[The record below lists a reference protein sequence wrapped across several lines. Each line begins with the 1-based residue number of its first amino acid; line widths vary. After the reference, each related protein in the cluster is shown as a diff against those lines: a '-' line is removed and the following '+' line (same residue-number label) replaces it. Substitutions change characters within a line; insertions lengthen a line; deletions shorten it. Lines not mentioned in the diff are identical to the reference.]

1 MRGGWRD
8 RTRVLPQLAL
18 SLLLAGPGAPNAAH
32 CGQASPGAATSD
44 PALDRSGVEGG
55 DGPAEPPRPAV
66 PDFEPV
72 PDRWRIEPPPY
83 ERNVKGHWYDPYNQ
97 NVLKGD
103 SPILG
108 EDIFLRLTGI
118 SRSILE
124 GRSAPTPSGASAA
137 HAGSFSFFGQNDAI
151 IYDQKFA
158 ARVELQKGATAFKP
172 FEWQVVVEGVV
183 DVNHLGVFENGAVSP
198 NVVDGTDRTTDDAA
212 LQEAAL
218 EVHLKDLSTNY
229 DFISTKIGRQPF
241 NSDFRSLIF
250 SDVNQGV
257 RLFGSANGN
266 RYQYNLIYF
275 NMAEKDTNSGLN
287 TFDLRD
293 QQIAIANLYVQ
304 DFLVLGYTTQF
315 SLHYDHDD
323 GKDAGFTYD
332 RQGFLVRPDPVG
344 GPPHNIDVVYLGWA
358 SEGHIG
364 WLNISHAVYEALGHD
379 THSPIAGRDV
389 DINGQMAFLELS
401 MDHDWMRYQASA
413 FFSSGDDTPRDGTAR
428 GFDTILDAPK
438 VLGGE
443 VSYWNHQS
451 IRITD
456 RGGLALMQP
465 DSLIPDLRSSKIQ
478 GQANFVN
485 PGVLMFN
492 LGASA
497 DLTPKLRLIGNA
509 NYIRFVETA
518 PLELLLKQPNIRE
531 DVGVDV
537 GLGIEYRP
545 LLNNNIIVKAFA
557 GVLQPVGG
565 FRDIFEGSTLY
576 QAGTALLLVF

>member
-1 MRGGWRD
+1 MTHMVSRL
-8 RTRVLPQLAL
+8 T
-18 SLLLAGPGAPNAAH
+18 LLLVLLCVATVRAEDP
-32 CGQASPGAATSD
+32 AATH
-44 PALDRSGVEGG
+44 
-55 DGPAEPPRPAV
+55 EPQ
-66 PDFEPV
+66 DFEPV

-108 EDIFLRLTGI
+108 EDIFLRLTGT
-118 SRSILE
+118 SKSVLE
-124 GRSAPTPSGASAA
+124 GRSAPLPSGASAA

-172 FEWQVVVEGVV
+172 FEWQIVVEGVV
-183 DVNHLGVFENGAVSP
+183 NVNGLSVFENGAVSP
-198 NVVDGTDRTTDDAA
+198 NVRDGTDRTTDDAA

-218 EVHLKDLSTNY
+218 EVHLKDLSSNY

-287 TFDLRD
+287 TFALRD

-304 DFLVLGYTTQF
+304 DFLVLGYTTQL
-315 SLHYDHDD
+315 SLHYDHDE
-323 GKDAGFTYD
+323 GTAAGLTYD

-344 GPPHNIDVVYLGWA
+344 IARPHNVDVAYLGWA

-364 WLNISHAVYEALGHD
+364 WLNISHAFYEALGHD
-379 THSPIAGRDV
+379 TNNPIAGRDV

-401 MDHDWMRYQASA
+401 MDRDWMRYQASV
-413 FFSSGDDTPRDGTAR
+413 FFSSGDDKPRDGTAR

-456 RGGLALMQP
+456 RGGVALMQP

-485 PGVLMFN
+485 PGILMFN

-497 DLTPKLRLIGNA
+497 DLTPKVRVIGNA

-518 PLELLLKQPNIRE
+518 PLELLLKQPNIRG

-537 GLGIEYRP
+537 GLGLEYRP
-545 LLNNNIIVKAFA
+545 LLNNNIILKTFA
-557 GVLQPVGG
+557 GLLQPVGG

-576 QAGTALLLVF
+576 QAGTAAVLVF

>member
-1 MRGGWRD
+1 
-8 RTRVLPQLAL
+8 L
-18 SLLLAGPGAPNAAH
+18 S
-32 CGQASPGAATSD
+32 S
-44 PALDRSGVEGG
+44 
-55 DGPAEPPRPAV
+55 
-66 PDFEPV
+66 
-72 PDRWRIEPPPY
+72 
-83 ERNVKGHWYDPYNQ
+83 
-97 NVLKGD
+97 
-103 SPILG
+103 
-108 EDIFLRLTGI
+108 
-118 SRSILE
+118 
-124 GRSAPTPSGASAA
+124 
-137 HAGSFSFFGQNDAI
+137 
-151 IYDQKFA
+151 
-158 ARVELQKGATAFKP
+158 
-172 FEWQVVVEGVV
+172 
-183 DVNHLGVFENGAVSP
+183 
-198 NVVDGTDRTTDDAA
+198 
-212 LQEAAL
+212 
-218 EVHLKDLSTNY
+218 NY
-229 DFISTKIGRQPF
+229 DFISTQIGRQPF

-287 TFDLRD
+287 TFALRD

-304 DFLVLGYTTQF
+304 DFLVLGYTTQL
-315 SLHYDHDD
+315 SLHYDHDE
-323 GKDAGFTYD
+323 GTAAGLTYD

-344 GPPHNIDVVYLGWA
+344 IARPHNVDVAYLGWA

-364 WLNISHAVYEALGHD
+364 WLNISHAFYEALGHD
-379 THSPIAGRDV
+379 TNNPIAGRDV

-401 MDHDWMRYQASA
+401 MDRDWMRYQASV
-413 FFSSGDDTPRDGTAR
+413 FFSSGDDKPRDGTAR

-456 RGGLALMQP
+456 RGGVALMQP

-485 PGVLMFN
+485 PGILMFN

-497 DLTPKLRLIGNA
+497 DLTPKVRVIGNA

-518 PLELLLKQPNIRE
+518 PLELLLKQPNIRG

-537 GLGIEYRP
+537 GLGLEYRP
-545 LLNNNIIVKAFA
+545 LLNNNIILKTFA
-557 GVLQPVGG
+557 GLLQPVGG

-576 QAGTALLLVF
+576 QAGTAAVLVF